1 MADVF
6 IGLGANIGDPETRL
20 RRAVERLG
28 EALEVVAVSSL
39 YRTEPVGVR
48 DQPSFMNAA
57 IWVRTDMDPSAVH
70 VLLQRLEDEGGRVR
84 DVPMGPRTLD
94 LDLLL
99 YGSSTVDEPGL
110 TVPHPRMAER
120 RFVLE
125 PLVEIAPDVRHPVIG
140 SSLAEVLASLP
151 PAEAV
156 ERLDVERWPP

>member
-1 MADVF
+1 VPDVF
-6 IGLGANIGDPETRL
+6 IGLGANIGDPEARL
-20 RRAVERLG
+20 HRAVERLG

-39 YRTEPVGVR
+39 YRTEPVGIR
-48 DQPSFMNAA
+48 DQPFFLNAA
-57 IWVRTDMDPSAVH
+57 VWVRTDLDPSAVH
-70 VLLQRLEDEGGRVR
+70 ALLQGLEDEGGRVR

-99 YGSSTVDEPGL
+99 YGSSTVDEPTL

-140 SSLAEVLASLP
+140 ASLADLLASLP
-151 PAEAV
+151 RAEAV
-156 ERLDVERWPP
+156 ERLDVEGWPP